1 MEFVWTTCLS
11 FALKTF
17 FIYFV
22 FFKKSIMELMG
33 WIDCYFLQLKFYL
46 QNEIC
51 INSDKPT
58 GSLRV
63 WTNISQYSDA
73 TKTNIGHEVSAILA
87 CSILL
92 PPPPATWKH
101 NSSFIWCN
109 LTLVTLLLMVSPL
122 YAGNISKLSS
132 PSLERSRAVRC
143 DFSSLAFPRKSFTA
157 AVSLMQPNKSNLEQ
171 GSHQNVFEGGAAEII

>member
-1 MEFVWTTCLS
+1 MEFVWSTCLLFS
-11 FALKTF
+11 LQTF

-22 FFKKSIMELMG
+22 FLKLQ
-33 WIDCYFLQLKFYL
+33 LQLKFYL
-46 QNEIC
+46 KNEIC

-58 GSLRV
+58 GSLHT
-63 WTNISQYSDA
+63 WTDISQYGDA
-73 TKTNIGHEVSAILA
+73 TKTNMGHEASAILA

-143 DFSSLAFPRKSFTA
+143 DFSSLAFPRKTEFYCRSKLNAT
-157 AVSLMQPNKSNLEQ
+157 
-171 GSHQNVFEGGAAEII
+171 